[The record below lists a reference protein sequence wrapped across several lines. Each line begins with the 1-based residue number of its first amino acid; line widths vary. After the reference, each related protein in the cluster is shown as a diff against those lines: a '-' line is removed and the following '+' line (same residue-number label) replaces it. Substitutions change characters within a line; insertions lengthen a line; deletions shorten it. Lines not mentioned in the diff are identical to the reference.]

1 MYCDFVFVQSLSQ
14 SNDKNVNKNFLSFL
28 DVHASLGINGK
39 SFNDSKIIS
48 KHKMKVY
55 GEIFHL
61 MKL

>member
-1 MYCDFVFVQSLSQ
+1 MSIKISYHFWTPMQFR
-14 SNDKNVNKNFLSFL
+14 
-28 DVHASLGINGK
+28 SLGINGK

>member
-1 MYCDFVFVQSLSQ
+1 MIKMSIKISYHFWAPMQFR
-14 SNDKNVNKNFLSFL
+14 
-28 DVHASLGINGK
+28 SLGINGK